1 VRGLRSKREGGEKE
15 MNLQEI
21 KEQVKKVIE
30 YSQGIPNVDVDW
42 LIDKWYESKKFFIE
56 NFGDKCIYEIEQPIQ
71 FHLSESERKKRLD
84 EFISLLKYTYEL
96 TDLVDFI
103 NANIE
108 GFYTNSVCED
118 YIYKDKKIPKGM
130 KLVRAF
136 KYFEEEKI
144 LLDDIQTRASRIIQ
158 EDKVEGILCLSVHPL
173 DFLSSSMNT
182 YSWRSCHALDGE
194 YRAGNLSYMVDEST
208 IICYVRGANDCHL
221 PLFPDDVPWNSK
233 KWRVLIHL
241 SDNKQMVVAGRQYP
255 FVSNCGLDLL
265 HEHLKKLFFGFLSEW
280 HNDYVSNMTLKN
292 GRVKS
297 LRTKYIPYRDRLEA
311 WDKII
316 LPAPDSLNY
325 NDLLYSSLY
334 TEPYYA
340 FKERDWWSWLQE
352 EDESVPTFTI
362 GGAIP
367 CLCCKDTLIKNSE
380 FMVCNDC
387 ADELNLYSDDYY
399 VCDCC
404 GNRIYDND
412 WYEVEG
418 EILCDNCYCTE
429 TFECEECNTVC
440 FNDERHYECGRYLC
454 NDCYGRY

>member
-1 VRGLRSKREGGEKE
+1 

-30 YSQGIPNVDVDW
+30 HSQGIPQVDVDW

-56 NFGDKCIYEIEQPIQ
+56 NFGDKCIYEIEKPIQ
-71 FHLSESERKKRLD
+71 FHLSEHERKKRLD

-103 NANIE
+103 CANIE

-144 LLDDIQTRASRIIQ
+144 ILDDIQTRASRIIQ
-158 EDKVEGILCLSVHPL
+158 EDKVEGVLCLSVHPL

-182 YSWRSCHALDGE
+182 YNWRSCHALDGE

-221 PLFPDDVPWNSK
+221 PLFPDDVLWNSK
-233 KWRVLIHL
+233 KWRVLIHI
-241 SDNKQMVVAGRQYP
+241 SDNRQMVVAGRQYP
-255 FVSNCGLDLL
+255 FVSNCGLDIL
-265 HEHLKKLFFGFLSEW
+265 HEHLKQLFFGFLSEW

-362 GGAIP
+362 GRAIP

-387 ADELNLYSDDYY
+387 ADELNLYGDDCY

-404 GNRIYDND
+404 STRIYDND

-429 TFECEECNTVC
+429 TFECEECNTVY
-440 FNDERHYECGRYLC
+440 FNDKRHYECGRYLC